1 MTATSGAQED
11 WIAVLAALEQGDPVA
26 VAKVTAVISGW
37 LAHYRAFDLY
47 DSWDDIIHE
56 VLIRLIQCAR
66 RGAIREPRAFISY
79 TGTITRNALID
90 HVRRETRPASREL
103 RERLQE
109 AGDRRLPDVLLD
121 LQRAR
126 EGLPERLRR
135 VVETIYLEGHSY
147 ETAAKLLG
155 VPLGTLKRLQT
166 QGLRELREKMAGGRG
181 ASS

>member
-37 LAHYRAFDLY
+37 LAHYRANDLY

-79 TGTITRNALID
+79 TGTTTRNLFLD
-90 HVRRETRPASREL
+90 WKDRQTKGES
-103 RERLQE
+103 QE
-109 AGDRRLPDVLLD
+109 FSEQHEPSDSPTDPGALLD
-121 LQRAR
+121 LQRIID
-126 EGLPERLRR
+126 GLPEKQRGL
-135 VVETIYLEGHSY
+135 VEAIYLQGHSY
-147 ETAAKLLG
+147 EEAAKLLD
-155 VPLGTLKRLQT
+155 VPLGTLKRRLT
-166 QGLRELREKMAGGRG
+166 QARKEIRKKMEQKGG
-181 ASS
+181 SS